1 MAICMIAAV
10 GKNLELG
17 KGNDLIW
24 HFKDDMAFFKET
36 TMGSSV
42 IMGRKT
48 FESLPKALPRRKNIV
63 ITTRKDY
70 EAEGATVVNS
80 IENALKEVDSDNAFI
95 IGGGDI
101 YKQFLPMADKLYL
114 TEIEAE
120 CDDAQVFFPAF
131 NKDEYDNYTIEEIVN
146 RKNTLKKLSI
156 DRATEKYKNGKEQ
169 ILASNVDI
177 VFIVISLNNDF
188 NIARLERLVLL
199 GNKANSKIAFI
210 LTKSDLCSIK
220 DRENYRKIIEERF
233 NYPVFIISSY
243 NKEGIDDLKSV
254 WKENETAVFIGS
266 SGVGKSTLINTLL
279 DNSEIRTNDIR
290 HKDDKGKQT
299 TTSRNLYI
307 LKDSRIVIDEP
318 GIRSVA
324 SNDMNSDLNVVF
336 SKIIELS
343 KECKYTTCT
352 HENIK
357 VCRILQAI
365 ENGEISQEEFNR
377 YKKLQSKEYRKNSN
391 FLRKN

>member
-1 MAICMIAAV
+1 MEKYMNNIGRVISVNKNNWNVLFNNENVTATIRKKKNRDELPVV
-10 GKNLELG
+10 G
-17 KGNDLIW
+17 DY
-24 HFKDDMAFFKET
+24 
-36 TMGSSV
+36 V
-42 IMGRKT
+42 I
-48 FESLPKALPRRKNIV
+48 I
-63 ITTRKDY
+63 
-70 EAEGATVVNS
+70 
-80 IENALKEVDSDNAFI
+80 
-95 IGGGDI
+95 
-101 YKQFLPMADKLYL
+101 
-114 TEIEAE
+114 
-120 CDDAQVFFPAF
+120 
-131 NKDEYDNYTIEEIVN
+131 NKDKYDNYTIEEIVN

-156 DRATEKYKNGKEQ
+156 DRTTEKYKNGKEQ

-177 VFIVISLNNDF
+177 VFIVTSLNNDF

-233 NYPVFIISSY
+233 NYPIFIISSY

-279 DNSEIRTNDIR
+279 DNSEIKTNDIR
-290 HKDDKGKQT
+290 HKDDKGKHT

-324 SNDMNSDLNVVF
+324 SNDMSSDLNVVF

>member
-1 MAICMIAAV
+1 MNNIGRVISVNKNNWNVLFNNENVTATIRKKKNRDELPVV
-10 GKNLELG
+10 G
-17 KGNDLIW
+17 DY
-24 HFKDDMAFFKET
+24 
-36 TMGSSV
+36 V
-42 IMGRKT
+42 I
-48 FESLPKALPRRKNIV
+48 I
-63 ITTRKDY
+63 
-70 EAEGATVVNS
+70 
-80 IENALKEVDSDNAFI
+80 
-95 IGGGDI
+95 
-101 YKQFLPMADKLYL
+101 
-114 TEIEAE
+114 
-120 CDDAQVFFPAF
+120 

-156 DRATEKYKNGKEQ
+156 DRTTEKYKNGKEQ

-177 VFIVISLNNDF
+177 VFIVTSLNNDF

-279 DNSEIRTNDIR
+279 GNSEIKTNDIR
-290 HKDDKGKQT
+290 HKDDKGKHT

>member
-1 MAICMIAAV
+1 MNNV
-10 GKNLELG
+10 GRVISVNKNNWNVLFNNENVTATIRKKKNRDELPVVG
-17 KGNDLIW
+17 DY
-24 HFKDDMAFFKET
+24 
-36 TMGSSV
+36 V
-42 IMGRKT
+42 I
-48 FESLPKALPRRKNIV
+48 I
-63 ITTRKDY
+63 
-70 EAEGATVVNS
+70 
-80 IENALKEVDSDNAFI
+80 
-95 IGGGDI
+95 
-101 YKQFLPMADKLYL
+101 
-114 TEIEAE
+114 
-120 CDDAQVFFPAF
+120 

-156 DRATEKYKNGKEQ
+156 DRTTEKYKNGKEQ
-169 ILASNVDI
+169 ILAFNVDI
-177 VFIVISLNNDF
+177 VFIVTSLNNDF

-279 DNSEIRTNDIR
+279 DNNEIKTNDIR
-290 HKDDKGKQT
+290 HKDDKGKHT

-324 SNDMNSDLNVVF
+324 SNDMSSDLNVVF

>member
-1 MAICMIAAV
+1 MNNIGRIISVNKNNWNVLFNNENVIATIRKKKNRDELPVV
-10 GKNLELG
+10 G
-17 KGNDLIW
+17 
-24 HFKDDMAFFKET
+24 
-36 TMGSSV
+36 
-42 IMGRKT
+42 
-48 FESLPKALPRRKNIV
+48 
-63 ITTRKDY
+63 DY
-70 EAEGATVVNS
+70 VT
-80 IENALKEVDSDNAFI
+80 I
-95 IGGGDI
+95 
-101 YKQFLPMADKLYL
+101 
-114 TEIEAE
+114 
-120 CDDAQVFFPAF
+120 

-177 VFIVISLNNDF
+177 VFIVTSLNNDF

-279 DNSEIRTNDIR
+279 DNSEIKTNDIR
-290 HKDDKGKQT
+290 HKDDKGKHT

-324 SNDMNSDLNVVF
+324 SNDMSSDLNVVF

>member
-1 MAICMIAAV
+1 MNNIGRVISVNKNNWNVLFNNENVTATIRKKKNRDELPVV
-10 GKNLELG
+10 G
-17 KGNDLIW
+17 DY
-24 HFKDDMAFFKET
+24 
-36 TMGSSV
+36 V
-42 IMGRKT
+42 I
-48 FESLPKALPRRKNIV
+48 I
-63 ITTRKDY
+63 
-70 EAEGATVVNS
+70 
-80 IENALKEVDSDNAFI
+80 
-95 IGGGDI
+95 
-101 YKQFLPMADKLYL
+101 
-114 TEIEAE
+114 
-120 CDDAQVFFPAF
+120 

-146 RKNTLKKLSI
+146 RKNVLKKLSI
-156 DRATEKYKNGKEQ
+156 DRTTEKYKNGKEQ

-177 VFIVISLNNDF
+177 VFIVTSLNNDF

-279 DNSEIRTNDIR
+279 DNSEIKTNDIR
-290 HKDDKGKQT
+290 HKDDKGKHT

-324 SNDMNSDLNVVF
+324 SNDINSDLNVVF

>member
-1 MAICMIAAV
+1 MNNIGRVISVNKNNWNVLFNNENVIATIRKKKNRDELPVV
-10 GKNLELG
+10 G
-17 KGNDLIW
+17 DY
-24 HFKDDMAFFKET
+24 
-36 TMGSSV
+36 V
-42 IMGRKT
+42 I
-48 FESLPKALPRRKNIV
+48 I
-63 ITTRKDY
+63 
-70 EAEGATVVNS
+70 
-80 IENALKEVDSDNAFI
+80 
-95 IGGGDI
+95 
-101 YKQFLPMADKLYL
+101 
-114 TEIEAE
+114 
-120 CDDAQVFFPAF
+120 
-131 NKDEYDNYTIEEIVN
+131 NKDKYDNYTIEEIVN

-177 VFIVISLNNDF
+177 VFIVTSLNNDF

-290 HKDDKGKQT
+290 HKDDKGKHT

>member
-1 MAICMIAAV
+1 MNNIGRVISV
-10 GKNLELG
+10 NKNNWIILLNNE
-17 KGNDLIW
+17 
-24 HFKDDMAFFKET
+24 
-36 TMGSSV
+36 SV
-42 IMGRKT
+42 IATIRKKKNHD
-48 FESLPKALPRRKNIV
+48 ELPVVGDYV
-63 ITTRKDY
+63 I
-70 EAEGATVVNS
+70 
-80 IENALKEVDSDNAFI
+80 I
-95 IGGGDI
+95 
-101 YKQFLPMADKLYL
+101 
-114 TEIEAE
+114 
-120 CDDAQVFFPAF
+120 
-131 NKDEYDNYTIEEIVN
+131 NKDEYDNYTIEKIVN
-146 RKNTLKKLSI
+146 RKNTIKKLSV
-156 DRATEKYKNGKEQ
+156 DRTTEKYKNGKEQ

-177 VFIVISLNNDF
+177 VFIVTSLNNDF

-210 LTKSDLCSIK
+210 LTKSDLCSLK
-220 DRENYRKIIEERF
+220 DRENYKKIIEDRF

-279 DNSEIRTNDIR
+279 DNNEIKTNDIR
-290 HKDDKGKQT
+290 HKDDKGKHT
-299 TTSRNLYI
+299 TTSRNLYV

-318 GIRSVA
+318 GIRSVV

-365 ENGEISQEEFNR
+365 ENGEISEEEFNR

>member
-1 MAICMIAAV
+1 MNNIGRVISVNKNNWNVLFNNENVTATIRKKKNRDELPVV
-10 GKNLELG
+10 G
-17 KGNDLIW
+17 DY
-24 HFKDDMAFFKET
+24 
-36 TMGSSV
+36 V
-42 IMGRKT
+42 I
-48 FESLPKALPRRKNIV
+48 I
-63 ITTRKDY
+63 
-70 EAEGATVVNS
+70 
-80 IENALKEVDSDNAFI
+80 
-95 IGGGDI
+95 
-101 YKQFLPMADKLYL
+101 
-114 TEIEAE
+114 
-120 CDDAQVFFPAF
+120 

-177 VFIVISLNNDF
+177 VFIVTSLNNDF

-279 DNSEIRTNDIR
+279 DNSEIKTNDIR
-290 HKDDKGKQT
+290 HKDDKGKHT

-324 SNDMNSDLNVVF
+324 SNDMSSDLNVVF

-365 ENGEISQEEFNR
+365 ENGEISQKEFNR

>member
-1 MAICMIAAV
+1 MNNIGRVISVNKNNWNVLFNNENVTATIRKKKNRDELPVV
-10 GKNLELG
+10 G
-17 KGNDLIW
+17 DY
-24 HFKDDMAFFKET
+24 
-36 TMGSSV
+36 V
-42 IMGRKT
+42 I
-48 FESLPKALPRRKNIV
+48 I
-63 ITTRKDY
+63 
-70 EAEGATVVNS
+70 
-80 IENALKEVDSDNAFI
+80 
-95 IGGGDI
+95 
-101 YKQFLPMADKLYL
+101 
-114 TEIEAE
+114 
-120 CDDAQVFFPAF
+120 

-146 RKNTLKKLSI
+146 RKNVLKKLSI
-156 DRATEKYKNGKEQ
+156 DRTTEKYKNGKEQ

-177 VFIVISLNNDF
+177 VFIVTSLNNDF

-290 HKDDKGKQT
+290 HKDDKGKHT

-365 ENGEISQEEFNR
+365 ENGEISQEEFSR

>member
-1 MAICMIAAV
+1 MNNVGRVISVNKNNWNVLFNNENVIATIRKKKNRDELPVV
-10 GKNLELG
+10 G
-17 KGNDLIW
+17 DY
-24 HFKDDMAFFKET
+24 
-36 TMGSSV
+36 V
-42 IMGRKT
+42 I
-48 FESLPKALPRRKNIV
+48 I
-63 ITTRKDY
+63 
-70 EAEGATVVNS
+70 
-80 IENALKEVDSDNAFI
+80 
-95 IGGGDI
+95 
-101 YKQFLPMADKLYL
+101 
-114 TEIEAE
+114 
-120 CDDAQVFFPAF
+120 

-177 VFIVISLNNDF
+177 VFIVTSLNNDF

-279 DNSEIRTNDIR
+279 DNSEIKTNDIR
-290 HKDDKGKQT
+290 HKDDKGKHT

-324 SNDMNSDLNVVF
+324 SNDMSSDLNVVF

-377 YKKLQSKEYRKNSN
+377 YKKLQSKEYRKN
-391 FLRKN
+391 

>member
-1 MAICMIAAV
+1 MNNVGRVISVNKNNWNVLFNNENVIATIRKKKNRDELPVV
-10 GKNLELG
+10 G
-17 KGNDLIW
+17 
-24 HFKDDMAFFKET
+24 
-36 TMGSSV
+36 
-42 IMGRKT
+42 
-48 FESLPKALPRRKNIV
+48 
-63 ITTRKDY
+63 DY
-70 EAEGATVVNS
+70 VT
-80 IENALKEVDSDNAFI
+80 I
-95 IGGGDI
+95 
-101 YKQFLPMADKLYL
+101 
-114 TEIEAE
+114 
-120 CDDAQVFFPAF
+120 

-146 RKNTLKKLSI
+146 RKNVLKKLSI
-156 DRATEKYKNGKEQ
+156 DRTTEKYKNGKEQ

-177 VFIVISLNNDF
+177 VFIVTSLNNDF

-279 DNSEIRTNDIR
+279 DNNEIKTNDIR
-290 HKDDKGKQT
+290 HKDDKGKHT

>member
-1 MAICMIAAV
+1 MNNIGRVISVNKNNWNVLFNNENVTATIRKKKNRDELPVV
-10 GKNLELG
+10 G
-17 KGNDLIW
+17 DY
-24 HFKDDMAFFKET
+24 
-36 TMGSSV
+36 V
-42 IMGRKT
+42 I
-48 FESLPKALPRRKNIV
+48 I
-63 ITTRKDY
+63 
-70 EAEGATVVNS
+70 
-80 IENALKEVDSDNAFI
+80 
-95 IGGGDI
+95 
-101 YKQFLPMADKLYL
+101 
-114 TEIEAE
+114 
-120 CDDAQVFFPAF
+120 

-156 DRATEKYKNGKEQ
+156 DRTTEKYKNGKEQ

-177 VFIVISLNNDF
+177 VFIVTSLNNDF

-220 DRENYRKIIEERF
+220 DRENYRKIIEDRF

-279 DNSEIRTNDIR
+279 DNNEIKTNDIR
-290 HKDDKGKQT
+290 HKDDKGKHT

>member
-1 MAICMIAAV
+1 MNNIGRVISVNKNNWNVLFNNENVTATIRKKKNRDELPVV
-10 GKNLELG
+10 G
-17 KGNDLIW
+17 DY
-24 HFKDDMAFFKET
+24 
-36 TMGSSV
+36 V
-42 IMGRKT
+42 I
-48 FESLPKALPRRKNIV
+48 I
-63 ITTRKDY
+63 
-70 EAEGATVVNS
+70 
-80 IENALKEVDSDNAFI
+80 
-95 IGGGDI
+95 
-101 YKQFLPMADKLYL
+101 
-114 TEIEAE
+114 
-120 CDDAQVFFPAF
+120 

-156 DRATEKYKNGKEQ
+156 DRTTEKYKNGKEQ

-177 VFIVISLNNDF
+177 VFIVTSLNNDF

-243 NKEGIDDLKSV
+243 NKEGINDLKSV

-279 DNSEIRTNDIR
+279 DNDEIKTNDIR
-290 HKDDKGKQT
+290 HKDDKGKHT

-324 SNDMNSDLNVVF
+324 SNDMSSDLNVVF

>member
-1 MAICMIAAV
+1 MNNIGRIISVNKNNWNVLFNNENVIATIRKKKNRDELPVV
-10 GKNLELG
+10 G
-17 KGNDLIW
+17 
-24 HFKDDMAFFKET
+24 
-36 TMGSSV
+36 
-42 IMGRKT
+42 
-48 FESLPKALPRRKNIV
+48 
-63 ITTRKDY
+63 DY
-70 EAEGATVVNS
+70 VT
-80 IENALKEVDSDNAFI
+80 I
-95 IGGGDI
+95 
-101 YKQFLPMADKLYL
+101 
-114 TEIEAE
+114 
-120 CDDAQVFFPAF
+120 

-177 VFIVISLNNDF
+177 VFIVTSLNNDF

-279 DNSEIRTNDIR
+279 DNSEIKTNDIR
-290 HKDDKGKQT
+290 HKDDKGKHT

-324 SNDMNSDLNVVF
+324 SNDMSSDLNVVF
-336 SKIIELS
+336 RKIIELS

>member
-1 MAICMIAAV
+1 MNNVGRVISVNKNNWNVLFNNENVIATIRKKKNRDELPVV
-10 GKNLELG
+10 G
-17 KGNDLIW
+17 
-24 HFKDDMAFFKET
+24 
-36 TMGSSV
+36 
-42 IMGRKT
+42 
-48 FESLPKALPRRKNIV
+48 
-63 ITTRKDY
+63 DY
-70 EAEGATVVNS
+70 VT
-80 IENALKEVDSDNAFI
+80 I
-95 IGGGDI
+95 
-101 YKQFLPMADKLYL
+101 
-114 TEIEAE
+114 
-120 CDDAQVFFPAF
+120 

-156 DRATEKYKNGKEQ
+156 DRTTEKYKNGKEQ

-177 VFIVISLNNDF
+177 VFIVTSLNNDF

-279 DNSEIRTNDIR
+279 DNSEIKTNDIR
-290 HKDDKGKQT
+290 HKDDKGKHT

-324 SNDMNSDLNVVF
+324 SNDMSSDLNVVF

-365 ENGEISQEEFNR
+365 ENGEISQEEFNK

>member
-1 MAICMIAAV
+1 MNNV
-10 GKNLELG
+10 GRVISVNKNNWNVLFNNENVTATIRKKKNRDELPVVG
-17 KGNDLIW
+17 
-24 HFKDDMAFFKET
+24 
-36 TMGSSV
+36 
-42 IMGRKT
+42 
-48 FESLPKALPRRKNIV
+48 
-63 ITTRKDY
+63 DY
-70 EAEGATVVNS
+70 VT
-80 IENALKEVDSDNAFI
+80 I
-95 IGGGDI
+95 
-101 YKQFLPMADKLYL
+101 
-114 TEIEAE
+114 
-120 CDDAQVFFPAF
+120 

-156 DRATEKYKNGKEQ
+156 DRTTEKYKNGKEQ

-177 VFIVISLNNDF
+177 VFIVTSLNNDF

-220 DRENYRKIIEERF
+220 DRENYRKIIEDRF

-279 DNSEIRTNDIR
+279 DNNEIKTNDIR
-290 HKDDKGKQT
+290 HKDDKGKHT

-324 SNDMNSDLNVVF
+324 SNDMSSDLNVVF

>member
-1 MAICMIAAV
+1 MNNV
-10 GKNLELG
+10 GRVISVNKNNWNVLFNNENVTATIRKKKNRDELPVVG
-17 KGNDLIW
+17 DY
-24 HFKDDMAFFKET
+24 
-36 TMGSSV
+36 V
-42 IMGRKT
+42 I
-48 FESLPKALPRRKNIV
+48 I
-63 ITTRKDY
+63 
-70 EAEGATVVNS
+70 
-80 IENALKEVDSDNAFI
+80 
-95 IGGGDI
+95 
-101 YKQFLPMADKLYL
+101 
-114 TEIEAE
+114 
-120 CDDAQVFFPAF
+120 

-156 DRATEKYKNGKEQ
+156 DRTTEKYKNGKEQ

-177 VFIVISLNNDF
+177 VFIVTSLNNDF

-220 DRENYRKIIEERF
+220 DRENYKKIIEDRF

-279 DNSEIRTNDIR
+279 DNNEIKTNDIR
-290 HKDDKGKQT
+290 HKDDKGKHT

-377 YKKLQSKEYRKNSN
+377 YKKLQSKEYRKNRN

>member
-1 MAICMIAAV
+1 MNNIGRVISVNKNNWNVLFNNENVTATIRKKKNRDELPVV
-10 GKNLELG
+10 G
-17 KGNDLIW
+17 DY
-24 HFKDDMAFFKET
+24 
-36 TMGSSV
+36 V
-42 IMGRKT
+42 I
-48 FESLPKALPRRKNIV
+48 I
-63 ITTRKDY
+63 
-70 EAEGATVVNS
+70 
-80 IENALKEVDSDNAFI
+80 
-95 IGGGDI
+95 
-101 YKQFLPMADKLYL
+101 
-114 TEIEAE
+114 
-120 CDDAQVFFPAF
+120 
-131 NKDEYDNYTIEEIVN
+131 NKDKYDNYIIEEIVN

-156 DRATEKYKNGKEQ
+156 DRTTEKYKNGKEQ

-177 VFIVISLNNDF
+177 VFIVTSLNNDF

-279 DNSEIRTNDIR
+279 DNNEIKTNDIR
-290 HKDDKGKQT
+290 HKDDKGKHT

-324 SNDMNSDLNVVF
+324 SNDMSSDLNVVF

>member
-1 MAICMIAAV
+1 MNNVGRVISVNKNNWNVLFNNENVIATIRKKKNHDELPVV
-10 GKNLELG
+10 G
-17 KGNDLIW
+17 DY
-24 HFKDDMAFFKET
+24 
-36 TMGSSV
+36 V
-42 IMGRKT
+42 I
-48 FESLPKALPRRKNIV
+48 L
-63 ITTRKDY
+63 
-70 EAEGATVVNS
+70 
-80 IENALKEVDSDNAFI
+80 
-95 IGGGDI
+95 
-101 YKQFLPMADKLYL
+101 
-114 TEIEAE
+114 
-120 CDDAQVFFPAF
+120 
-131 NKDEYDNYTIEEIVN
+131 NKDKYGNYTIEKIVN
-146 RKNTLKKLSI
+146 RKNTLKKLSV
-156 DRATEKYKNGKEQ
+156 DRTTEKYKNGKEQ

-177 VFIVISLNNDF
+177 VFIVTSLNNDF

-220 DRENYRKIIEERF
+220 DRENYRKIIEDRF

-254 WKENETAVFIGS
+254 WKEDETAVFIGS

-279 DNSEIRTNDIR
+279 DNNEIRTNDIR
-290 HKDDKGKQT
+290 HKDDKGKHT
-299 TTSRNLYI
+299 TTSRNLYV

-318 GIRSVA
+318 GIRSVV

-343 KECKYTTCT
+343 NECKYTTCT

-365 ENGEISQEEFNR
+365 ESGEISEEEFNR

>member
-1 MAICMIAAV
+1 MNNIGRVISVNKNNWNVLFNNENVTAIIRKKKNRDELPVV
-10 GKNLELG
+10 G
-17 KGNDLIW
+17 DY
-24 HFKDDMAFFKET
+24 
-36 TMGSSV
+36 V
-42 IMGRKT
+42 I
-48 FESLPKALPRRKNIV
+48 I
-63 ITTRKDY
+63 
-70 EAEGATVVNS
+70 
-80 IENALKEVDSDNAFI
+80 
-95 IGGGDI
+95 
-101 YKQFLPMADKLYL
+101 
-114 TEIEAE
+114 
-120 CDDAQVFFPAF
+120 

-156 DRATEKYKNGKEQ
+156 DRTTEKYKNGKEQ

-177 VFIVISLNNDF
+177 VFIVTSLNNDF

-220 DRENYRKIIEERF
+220 DRENYRKIIEDRF

-279 DNSEIRTNDIR
+279 DNSKIKTNDIR
-290 HKDDKGKQT
+290 HKDDKGKHT

-324 SNDMNSDLNVVF
+324 SNDMSSDLNVVF

>member
-1 MAICMIAAV
+1 MEKYMNNVGRVISVNKNNWNVLFNNENVTAIIRKKKNRDELPVV
-10 GKNLELG
+10 G
-17 KGNDLIW
+17 DY
-24 HFKDDMAFFKET
+24 
-36 TMGSSV
+36 V
-42 IMGRKT
+42 I
-48 FESLPKALPRRKNIV
+48 I
-63 ITTRKDY
+63 
-70 EAEGATVVNS
+70 
-80 IENALKEVDSDNAFI
+80 
-95 IGGGDI
+95 
-101 YKQFLPMADKLYL
+101 
-114 TEIEAE
+114 
-120 CDDAQVFFPAF
+120 

-156 DRATEKYKNGKEQ
+156 DRTTEKYKNGKEQ

-177 VFIVISLNNDF
+177 VFIVTSLNNDF

-220 DRENYRKIIEERF
+220 DRENYKKIIEDRF

-279 DNSEIRTNDIR
+279 DNNEIKTNDIR
-290 HKDDKGKQT
+290 HKDDKGKHT

>member
-1 MAICMIAAV
+1 MNNV
-10 GKNLELG
+10 GRVISVNKNNWNVLFNNENVTATIRKKKNRDELPVVG
-17 KGNDLIW
+17 DY
-24 HFKDDMAFFKET
+24 
-36 TMGSSV
+36 V
-42 IMGRKT
+42 I
-48 FESLPKALPRRKNIV
+48 I
-63 ITTRKDY
+63 
-70 EAEGATVVNS
+70 
-80 IENALKEVDSDNAFI
+80 
-95 IGGGDI
+95 
-101 YKQFLPMADKLYL
+101 
-114 TEIEAE
+114 
-120 CDDAQVFFPAF
+120 

-156 DRATEKYKNGKEQ
+156 YRTTEKYKNGKEQ

-177 VFIVISLNNDF
+177 VFIVTSLNNDF

-279 DNSEIRTNDIR
+279 DNNEIRTNDIR
-290 HKDDKGKQT
+290 HKDDKGKHT
-299 TTSRNLYI
+299 TISRNLYI

-324 SNDMNSDLNVVF
+324 SNDMSSDLNVVF

>member
-1 MAICMIAAV
+1 MNNV
-10 GKNLELG
+10 GRVISVNKNNWNVLFNNENVTATIRKKKNRDELPVVG
-17 KGNDLIW
+17 DY
-24 HFKDDMAFFKET
+24 
-36 TMGSSV
+36 V
-42 IMGRKT
+42 I
-48 FESLPKALPRRKNIV
+48 I
-63 ITTRKDY
+63 
-70 EAEGATVVNS
+70 
-80 IENALKEVDSDNAFI
+80 
-95 IGGGDI
+95 
-101 YKQFLPMADKLYL
+101 
-114 TEIEAE
+114 
-120 CDDAQVFFPAF
+120 

-146 RKNTLKKLSI
+146 RKNVLKKLSI
-156 DRATEKYKNGKEQ
+156 DRTTEKYKNGKEQ
-169 ILASNVDI
+169 ILAYNVDI
-177 VFIVISLNNDF
+177 VFIVTSLNNDF

-279 DNSEIRTNDIR
+279 DNSEIKTNDIR
-290 HKDDKGKQT
+290 HKDDKGKHT

>member
-1 MAICMIAAV
+1 MNNIGRVISVNKNNWNVLFNNENVTATIRKKKNRDELPVV
-10 GKNLELG
+10 G
-17 KGNDLIW
+17 DY
-24 HFKDDMAFFKET
+24 
-36 TMGSSV
+36 V
-42 IMGRKT
+42 I
-48 FESLPKALPRRKNIV
+48 I
-63 ITTRKDY
+63 
-70 EAEGATVVNS
+70 
-80 IENALKEVDSDNAFI
+80 
-95 IGGGDI
+95 
-101 YKQFLPMADKLYL
+101 
-114 TEIEAE
+114 
-120 CDDAQVFFPAF
+120 
-131 NKDEYDNYTIEEIVN
+131 NKDEYDNYTIEEIVS

-156 DRATEKYKNGKEQ
+156 DRTTEKYKNGKEQ

-177 VFIVISLNNDF
+177 VFIVTSLNNDF

-220 DRENYRKIIEERF
+220 DRENYRKIIEDRF

-279 DNSEIRTNDIR
+279 DNSEIKTNDIR
-290 HKDDKGKQT
+290 HKDDKGKHT

-324 SNDMNSDLNVVF
+324 SNDMSSDLNVVF

>member
-1 MAICMIAAV
+1 MNNIGRIISVNKNNWNVLFNNENVTAIIRKKKNRDELPVV
-10 GKNLELG
+10 G
-17 KGNDLIW
+17 DY
-24 HFKDDMAFFKET
+24 
-36 TMGSSV
+36 V
-42 IMGRKT
+42 I
-48 FESLPKALPRRKNIV
+48 I
-63 ITTRKDY
+63 
-70 EAEGATVVNS
+70 
-80 IENALKEVDSDNAFI
+80 
-95 IGGGDI
+95 
-101 YKQFLPMADKLYL
+101 
-114 TEIEAE
+114 
-120 CDDAQVFFPAF
+120 

-156 DRATEKYKNGKEQ
+156 DRTTEKYKNGKEQ

-177 VFIVISLNNDF
+177 VFIVTSLNNDF

-279 DNSEIRTNDIR
+279 DNNEIKTNDIR
-290 HKDDKGKQT
+290 HKDDKGKHT

-324 SNDMNSDLNVVF
+324 SNDMSSDLNVVF

-377 YKKLQSKEYRKNSN
+377 YKKLQSKEYRKNRN

>member
-1 MAICMIAAV
+1 MNNIGRVISVNKNNWNVLFNNENVTATIRKKKNRDELPVV
-10 GKNLELG
+10 G
-17 KGNDLIW
+17 DY
-24 HFKDDMAFFKET
+24 
-36 TMGSSV
+36 V
-42 IMGRKT
+42 I
-48 FESLPKALPRRKNIV
+48 I
-63 ITTRKDY
+63 
-70 EAEGATVVNS
+70 
-80 IENALKEVDSDNAFI
+80 
-95 IGGGDI
+95 
-101 YKQFLPMADKLYL
+101 
-114 TEIEAE
+114 
-120 CDDAQVFFPAF
+120 

-177 VFIVISLNNDF
+177 VFIVTSLNNDF

-220 DRENYRKIIEERF
+220 DRENYRKIIEDRF

-279 DNSEIRTNDIR
+279 DNSEIKTNDIR
-290 HKDDKGKQT
+290 HKDDKGKHT

>member
-1 MAICMIAAV
+1 MNNVGRVISVNKNNWNILFNNENVIATIRKKKNRDELPVV
-10 GKNLELG
+10 G
-17 KGNDLIW
+17 DY
-24 HFKDDMAFFKET
+24 
-36 TMGSSV
+36 V
-42 IMGRKT
+42 I
-48 FESLPKALPRRKNIV
+48 L
-63 ITTRKDY
+63 
-70 EAEGATVVNS
+70 
-80 IENALKEVDSDNAFI
+80 
-95 IGGGDI
+95 
-101 YKQFLPMADKLYL
+101 
-114 TEIEAE
+114 
-120 CDDAQVFFPAF
+120 

-156 DRATEKYKNGKEQ
+156 DRTTEKYKNGKEQ

-177 VFIVISLNNDF
+177 VFIVTSLNNDF

-279 DNSEIRTNDIR
+279 DNSEIKTNDIR
-290 HKDDKGKQT
+290 HKDDKGKHT

-324 SNDMNSDLNVVF
+324 SNDMSSDLNVVF

>member
-1 MAICMIAAV
+1 MNNIGRVISVNKNNWNVLFNNENVTATIRKKKNRDELPVV
-10 GKNLELG
+10 G
-17 KGNDLIW
+17 
-24 HFKDDMAFFKET
+24 
-36 TMGSSV
+36 
-42 IMGRKT
+42 
-48 FESLPKALPRRKNIV
+48 
-63 ITTRKDY
+63 DY
-70 EAEGATVVNS
+70 VT
-80 IENALKEVDSDNAFI
+80 I
-95 IGGGDI
+95 
-101 YKQFLPMADKLYL
+101 
-114 TEIEAE
+114 
-120 CDDAQVFFPAF
+120 

-156 DRATEKYKNGKEQ
+156 DRTTEKYKNGKEQ

-177 VFIVISLNNDF
+177 VFIVTSLNNDF

-220 DRENYRKIIEERF
+220 DRENYRKIIEDRF

-290 HKDDKGKQT
+290 HKDDKGKHT

-324 SNDMNSDLNVVF
+324 SNDMSSDLNVVF

>member
-1 MAICMIAAV
+1 MNNV
-10 GKNLELG
+10 GRVISVNKNNWNVLFNNENVTATIRKKKNRDELPVVG
-17 KGNDLIW
+17 DY
-24 HFKDDMAFFKET
+24 
-36 TMGSSV
+36 V
-42 IMGRKT
+42 I
-48 FESLPKALPRRKNIV
+48 I
-63 ITTRKDY
+63 
-70 EAEGATVVNS
+70 
-80 IENALKEVDSDNAFI
+80 
-95 IGGGDI
+95 
-101 YKQFLPMADKLYL
+101 
-114 TEIEAE
+114 
-120 CDDAQVFFPAF
+120 

-146 RKNTLKKLSI
+146 RKNVLKKLSI
-156 DRATEKYKNGKEQ
+156 DRTTEKYKNGKEQ

-177 VFIVISLNNDF
+177 VFIVTSLNNDF

-279 DNSEIRTNDIR
+279 DNSEIKTNDIR
-290 HKDDKGKQT
+290 HKDDKGKHT

>member
-1 MAICMIAAV
+1 MNNV
-10 GKNLELG
+10 GRVISVNKNNWNVLFNNENVTATIRKKKNRDELPVVG
-17 KGNDLIW
+17 
-24 HFKDDMAFFKET
+24 
-36 TMGSSV
+36 
-42 IMGRKT
+42 
-48 FESLPKALPRRKNIV
+48 
-63 ITTRKDY
+63 DY
-70 EAEGATVVNS
+70 VT
-80 IENALKEVDSDNAFI
+80 I
-95 IGGGDI
+95 
-101 YKQFLPMADKLYL
+101 
-114 TEIEAE
+114 
-120 CDDAQVFFPAF
+120 

-177 VFIVISLNNDF
+177 VFIVTSLNNDF

-199 GNKANSKIAFI
+199 GNKANSKITFI

-279 DNSEIRTNDIR
+279 DNSEIKTNDIR
-290 HKDDKGKQT
+290 HKDDKGKHT

-324 SNDMNSDLNVVF
+324 SNDMSSDLNVVF

>member
-1 MAICMIAAV
+1 MNNV
-10 GKNLELG
+10 GRVISVNKNNWNILLNNE
-17 KGNDLIW
+17 
-24 HFKDDMAFFKET
+24 
-36 TMGSSV
+36 SV
-42 IMGRKT
+42 IATIRKKKNHD
-48 FESLPKALPRRKNIV
+48 ELPVVGDYV
-63 ITTRKDY
+63 I
-70 EAEGATVVNS
+70 
-80 IENALKEVDSDNAFI
+80 I
-95 IGGGDI
+95 
-101 YKQFLPMADKLYL
+101 
-114 TEIEAE
+114 
-120 CDDAQVFFPAF
+120 

-156 DRATEKYKNGKEQ
+156 DRTTEKYKNGKEQ

-177 VFIVISLNNDF
+177 VFIVTSLNNDF
-188 NIARLERLVLL
+188 NMARLERLVLL

-210 LTKSDLCSIK
+210 LTKSDLCSLK
-220 DRENYRKIIEERF
+220 DRENYKKIIEDRF

-254 WKENETAVFIGS
+254 GKENETAVFIGS

-279 DNSEIRTNDIR
+279 DNDEIKTNDIR
-290 HKDDKGKQT
+290 HKDDKGKHT
-299 TTSRNLYI
+299 TTSRNLYV

-318 GIRSVA
+318 GIRSVV

-365 ENGEISQEEFNR
+365 ENGEISKEEFNR
-377 YKKLQSKEYRKNSN
+377 YKKLQNKEYRKNSN

>member
-1 MAICMIAAV
+1 MNNIGRVISVNKNNWNVLFNNENVTATIRKKKNRDELPVV
-10 GKNLELG
+10 G
-17 KGNDLIW
+17 DY
-24 HFKDDMAFFKET
+24 
-36 TMGSSV
+36 V
-42 IMGRKT
+42 I
-48 FESLPKALPRRKNIV
+48 I
-63 ITTRKDY
+63 
-70 EAEGATVVNS
+70 
-80 IENALKEVDSDNAFI
+80 
-95 IGGGDI
+95 
-101 YKQFLPMADKLYL
+101 
-114 TEIEAE
+114 
-120 CDDAQVFFPAF
+120 

-156 DRATEKYKNGKEQ
+156 DRTTEKYKNGKEQ

-177 VFIVISLNNDF
+177 VFIVTSLNNDF
-188 NIARLERLVLL
+188 NIASLERLVLL

-279 DNSEIRTNDIR
+279 DNSEIKTNDIR
-290 HKDDKGKQT
+290 HKDDKGKHT

>member
-1 MAICMIAAV
+1 MNNVGRVISVNKNNWNVLFNNENVIATIRKKKNRDELPVV
-10 GKNLELG
+10 G
-17 KGNDLIW
+17 DY
-24 HFKDDMAFFKET
+24 
-36 TMGSSV
+36 V
-42 IMGRKT
+42 I
-48 FESLPKALPRRKNIV
+48 I
-63 ITTRKDY
+63 
-70 EAEGATVVNS
+70 
-80 IENALKEVDSDNAFI
+80 
-95 IGGGDI
+95 
-101 YKQFLPMADKLYL
+101 
-114 TEIEAE
+114 
-120 CDDAQVFFPAF
+120 

-156 DRATEKYKNGKEQ
+156 DRTTEKYKNGKEQ

-177 VFIVISLNNDF
+177 VFIVTSLNNDF

-279 DNSEIRTNDIR
+279 DNSEIKTNDIR
-290 HKDDKGKQT
+290 HKDDKGKHT

-307 LKDSRIVIDEP
+307 LNDSRIVIDEP

-365 ENGEISQEEFNR
+365 ENGEISQKEFNR

>member
-1 MAICMIAAV
+1 MEKYMNNIGRVISVNKNNWNVLFNNENVTATIRKKKNRDELPVV
-10 GKNLELG
+10 G
-17 KGNDLIW
+17 DY
-24 HFKDDMAFFKET
+24 
-36 TMGSSV
+36 V
-42 IMGRKT
+42 I
-48 FESLPKALPRRKNIV
+48 I
-63 ITTRKDY
+63 
-70 EAEGATVVNS
+70 
-80 IENALKEVDSDNAFI
+80 
-95 IGGGDI
+95 
-101 YKQFLPMADKLYL
+101 
-114 TEIEAE
+114 
-120 CDDAQVFFPAF
+120 
-131 NKDEYDNYTIEEIVN
+131 NKDKYDNYTIEEIVN

-156 DRATEKYKNGKEQ
+156 DRTTEKYKNGKEQ

-177 VFIVISLNNDF
+177 VFIVTSLNNDF

-279 DNSEIRTNDIR
+279 DNSEIKTNDIR
-290 HKDDKGKQT
+290 HKDDKGKHT

-324 SNDMNSDLNVVF
+324 SNDMSSDLNVVF

>member
-1 MAICMIAAV
+1 MNNV
-10 GKNLELG
+10 GRVISVNKNNWNVLFNNENVTATIRKKKNRDELPVVG
-17 KGNDLIW
+17 DY
-24 HFKDDMAFFKET
+24 
-36 TMGSSV
+36 V
-42 IMGRKT
+42 I
-48 FESLPKALPRRKNIV
+48 I
-63 ITTRKDY
+63 
-70 EAEGATVVNS
+70 
-80 IENALKEVDSDNAFI
+80 
-95 IGGGDI
+95 
-101 YKQFLPMADKLYL
+101 
-114 TEIEAE
+114 
-120 CDDAQVFFPAF
+120 
-131 NKDEYDNYTIEEIVN
+131 NKDKYDNYTIEEIVN

-156 DRATEKYKNGKEQ
+156 DRTTEKYKNGKEQ

-177 VFIVISLNNDF
+177 VFIVTSLNNDF

-279 DNSEIRTNDIR
+279 DNSEIKTNDIR
-290 HKDDKGKQT
+290 HKDDKGKHT

-324 SNDMNSDLNVVF
+324 SNDMSSDLNVVF

>member
-1 MAICMIAAV
+1 MNNVGRVISVNKNNWNVLFNNENVIATIRKKKNRDELPVV
-10 GKNLELG
+10 G
-17 KGNDLIW
+17 DY
-24 HFKDDMAFFKET
+24 
-36 TMGSSV
+36 V
-42 IMGRKT
+42 I
-48 FESLPKALPRRKNIV
+48 I
-63 ITTRKDY
+63 
-70 EAEGATVVNS
+70 
-80 IENALKEVDSDNAFI
+80 
-95 IGGGDI
+95 
-101 YKQFLPMADKLYL
+101 
-114 TEIEAE
+114 
-120 CDDAQVFFPAF
+120 

-156 DRATEKYKNGKEQ
+156 DRTTEKYKNGKEQ

-177 VFIVISLNNDF
+177 VFIVTSLNNDF

-279 DNSEIRTNDIR
+279 DNSEIKTNDIR
-290 HKDDKGKQT
+290 HKDDKGKHT

-307 LKDSRIVIDEP
+307 LNDSRIVIDEP

>member
-1 MAICMIAAV
+1 MNNIGRVISVNKNNWNVLFNNENVTATIRKKKNRDELPVV
-10 GKNLELG
+10 G
-17 KGNDLIW
+17 DY
-24 HFKDDMAFFKET
+24 
-36 TMGSSV
+36 V
-42 IMGRKT
+42 I
-48 FESLPKALPRRKNIV
+48 I
-63 ITTRKDY
+63 
-70 EAEGATVVNS
+70 
-80 IENALKEVDSDNAFI
+80 
-95 IGGGDI
+95 
-101 YKQFLPMADKLYL
+101 
-114 TEIEAE
+114 
-120 CDDAQVFFPAF
+120 
-131 NKDEYDNYTIEEIVN
+131 NKDKYDNYTIEEIVN

-156 DRATEKYKNGKEQ
+156 DRTTEKYKNGKEQ

-177 VFIVISLNNDF
+177 VFIVTSLNNDF

-290 HKDDKGKQT
+290 HKDDKGKHT

-324 SNDMNSDLNVVF
+324 SNDMSSDLNVVF

-365 ENGEISQEEFNR
+365 ENGEISQKEFNR

>member
-1 MAICMIAAV
+1 MNNIGRVISVNKNNWNVLFNNENVTATIRKKKNRDELPVV
-10 GKNLELG
+10 G
-17 KGNDLIW
+17 DY
-24 HFKDDMAFFKET
+24 
-36 TMGSSV
+36 V
-42 IMGRKT
+42 I
-48 FESLPKALPRRKNIV
+48 I
-63 ITTRKDY
+63 
-70 EAEGATVVNS
+70 
-80 IENALKEVDSDNAFI
+80 
-95 IGGGDI
+95 
-101 YKQFLPMADKLYL
+101 
-114 TEIEAE
+114 
-120 CDDAQVFFPAF
+120 
-131 NKDEYDNYTIEEIVN
+131 NKDKYDNYTIEEIVN

-156 DRATEKYKNGKEQ
+156 DRTTEKYKNGKEQ

-177 VFIVISLNNDF
+177 VFIVTSLNNDF

-279 DNSEIRTNDIR
+279 DNSEIKTNDIR
-290 HKDDKGKQT
+290 HKDDKGKHT

-324 SNDMNSDLNVVF
+324 SNDMSSDLNVVF

>member
-1 MAICMIAAV
+1 MNNIGRVISV
-10 GKNLELG
+10 NKNNWIILLNNE
-17 KGNDLIW
+17 
-24 HFKDDMAFFKET
+24 
-36 TMGSSV
+36 SV
-42 IMGRKT
+42 IATIRKKKNHD
-48 FESLPKALPRRKNIV
+48 ELPVVGDYV
-63 ITTRKDY
+63 I
-70 EAEGATVVNS
+70 
-80 IENALKEVDSDNAFI
+80 I
-95 IGGGDI
+95 
-101 YKQFLPMADKLYL
+101 
-114 TEIEAE
+114 
-120 CDDAQVFFPAF
+120 
-131 NKDEYDNYTIEEIVN
+131 NKDEYDNYTIEKIVN
-146 RKNTLKKLSI
+146 RKNTIKKLSV
-156 DRATEKYKNGKEQ
+156 DRTTEKYKKGKEQ

-177 VFIVISLNNDF
+177 VFIVTSLNNDF

-210 LTKSDLCSIK
+210 LTKSDLCSLK
-220 DRENYRKIIEERF
+220 DRENYKKIIEDRF

-279 DNSEIRTNDIR
+279 DNNEIKTNDIR
-290 HKDDKGKQT
+290 HKDDKGKHT
-299 TTSRNLYI
+299 TTSRNLYV

-365 ENGEISQEEFNR
+365 ENGEISKEEFNR
-377 YKKLQSKEYRKNSN
+377 YKKLQNKEYRKNSN

>member
-1 MAICMIAAV
+1 MNNIGRVISVNKNNWNVLFNNENVIATIRKKKNRDELPVV
-10 GKNLELG
+10 G
-17 KGNDLIW
+17 DY
-24 HFKDDMAFFKET
+24 
-36 TMGSSV
+36 V
-42 IMGRKT
+42 I
-48 FESLPKALPRRKNIV
+48 I
-63 ITTRKDY
+63 
-70 EAEGATVVNS
+70 
-80 IENALKEVDSDNAFI
+80 
-95 IGGGDI
+95 
-101 YKQFLPMADKLYL
+101 
-114 TEIEAE
+114 
-120 CDDAQVFFPAF
+120 

-177 VFIVISLNNDF
+177 VFIVTSLNNDF

-220 DRENYRKIIEERF
+220 DRENYRKIIEDRF

-290 HKDDKGKQT
+290 HKDDKGKHT